1 MSADQ
6 QGSLLLKRQ
15 LAGMWS
21 PFFLVKTTVLFVRC
35 LCQCNA
41 NSMASFSF
49 TRTHQA
55 SYGRLFCWSYR
66 RWESFEM
73 GIDGGWTPGHFL
85 VSFSQKCLCCRDI
98 QWPSLIIVHA
108 CNLPDICVK
117 LNFVVLFAVCCSEGG
132 LFKAHL
138 YFPKEYPQRPP
149 KMRFISEFWH
159 PNGEYVMKLV
169 WFFKCVYLS
178 PARCFSSLFCVV
190 MLLLKKNLFFR

>member
-108 CNLPDICVK
+108 CTSLIFVSSWILSFCLLSAVAREACSRRTCISLKNIHKDRRKWDLYPSSGIQMVSTWWNWYDF
-117 LNFVVLFAVCCSEGG
+117 LNACTFPQHVVLA
-132 LFKAHL
+132 L
-138 YFPKEYPQRPP
+138 
-149 KMRFISEFWH
+149 
-159 PNGEYVMKLV
+159 
-169 WFFKCVYLS
+169 
-178 PARCFSSLFCVV
+178 CFVS
-190 MLLLKKNLFFR
+190 